1 VLTGLRALSH
11 YARTAVDR
19 RARAHDPRPTSRRT
33 TLRKEPDVCSFPN
46 IARRAR
52 HLSAL
57 SAPLAAKDAVELLC
71 SDCPFYHPDREEQLE
86 CGSFL
91 ILKRLLERGLLT
103 PAQIV
108 AACG

>member
-1 VLTGLRALSH
+1 MPAKSSIAAAG
-11 YARTAVDR
+11 ARLQPGCRGGRV
-19 RARAHDPRPTSRRT
+19 
-33 TLRKEPDVCSFPN
+33 LRKGLDASSFPH
-46 IARRAR
+46 IAERAQ

-57 SAPLAAKDAVELLC
+57 TMPLAAEQAVELLC

-91 ILKRLLERGLLT
+91 ILKRLLERGVLT

-108 AACG
+108 AARR

>member
-1 VLTGLRALSH
+1 M
-11 YARTAVDR
+11 
-19 RARAHDPRPTSRRT
+19 
-33 TLRKEPDVCSFPN
+33 CSFPH
-46 IARRAR
+46 IAERAD

-57 SAPLAAKDAVELLC
+57 TTPLTPDEAVELLC

-91 ILKRLLERGLLT
+91 ILKRLLERGVLT

-108 AACG
+108 AVCR

>member
-1 VLTGLRALSH
+1 
-11 YARTAVDR
+11 
-19 RARAHDPRPTSRRT
+19 
-33 TLRKEPDVCSFPN
+33 VCSFPH
-46 IARRAR
+46 IAERAE

-57 SAPLAAKDAVELLC
+57 TLPLRADDAVELLC

-91 ILKRLLERGLLT
+91 ILRRLLDRGVLT

-108 AACG
+108 AACR